1 MKAEI
6 LAVGTEILLG
16 DIVNTNAHYLANRLK
31 ELGIFVYYQGVV
43 GDNTKRLIDELDLAF
58 KRSDLVITT
67 GGLGPTKD
75 DLTKEAAAEYFNR
88 KLILN
93 EEELKKIE
101 GYFKRRNVLVTENN
115 KKQALIPE
123 GAIVLVNPNGTAP
136 GCIIEQDGKILVILP
151 GPPNEMK
158 AMYDKTVLPYLEK
171 KQECTLVSKT
181 LRMIGIPEG
190 TMADRVASYLDLENP
205 TVAPYAKDYDVIL
218 RITAKGKD
226 IDAGRK
232 ILEPV
237 ERELRGILNEY
248 IYGEDEDT
256 IESVLG
262 TYLVKNN
269 IKISTAESCTGGLL
283 AGKIIN
289 YPGISEVFGEGYI
302 TYSNEAKIKNLG
314 VSEETLTKFGA
325 VSKETAIEMAEGAAS
340 VSGTNLAISTTG
352 IAGPTGGTPD
362 KIVGLV
368 YIGIY
373 YNGITKYKELRLSG
387 DRQRVRNRAVNE
399 ALSFA
404 YKEIRDK

>member
-16 DIVNTNAHYLANRLK
+16 DILNTNAHYLANRLK

-43 GDNTKRLIDELDLAF
+43 GDNTKRIIEELDLAF
-58 KRSDLVITT
+58 KRSDIVITT

-75 DLTKEAAAEYFNR
+75 DLTKEAAAEYFNK

-101 GYFKRRNVLVTENN
+101 EFFKRRNIKITENN
-115 KKQALIPE
+115 RKQALIPE
-123 GAIVLVNPNGTAP
+123 GALVLINPNGTAP
-136 GCIIEQDGKILVILP
+136 GCIIEENDKILIILP

-158 AMYDKTVLPYLEK
+158 PMYEKTVLPYLQK

-190 TMADRVASYLDLENP
+190 TMADMVSSYLDLENP
-205 TVAPYAKDYDVIL
+205 TVAPYAKDNDVIL
-218 RITAKGKD
+218 RITAKARDINTGK
-226 IDAGRK
+226 K

-237 ERELRGILNEY
+237 EKQIRGILGEF

-256 IESVLG
+256 IEDVFG
-262 TYLVKNN
+262 AYLVEND
-269 IKISTAESCTGGLL
+269 IKTATAESCTGGLL
-283 AGKIIN
+283 AGRIIN
-289 YPGISEVFGEGYI
+289 YPGISKVFGEGYI
-302 TYSNEAKIKNLG
+302 TYSNEAKVKNLG
-314 VSEETLTKFGA
+314 VSEKTLAEFGA
-325 VSKETAIEMAEGAAS
+325 VSKETAMEMAQGAALK
-340 VSGTNLAISTTG
+340 SGADLGISTTG
-352 IAGPTGGTPD
+352 IAGPAGGTPD

-368 YIGIY
+368 YVGLY
-373 YNGITKYKELRLSG
+373 YNGIVKYKELKLSG
-387 DRQRVRNRAVNE
+387 NRQKVRSRAVNE

-404 YKEIRDK
+404 YKEIKD

>member
-16 DIVNTNAHYLANRLK
+16 DILNTNAHYLANRLK

-43 GDNTKRLIDELDLAF
+43 GDNTKRIIEELDLAF
-58 KRSDLVITT
+58 KRSDIVITT

-75 DLTKEAAAEYFNR
+75 DLTKEAAAEYFNK

-101 GYFKRRNVLVTENN
+101 EFFKRRNIKITENN
-115 KKQALIPE
+115 RKQALIPE
-123 GAIVLVNPNGTAP
+123 GALVLINPNGTAP
-136 GCIIEQDGKILVILP
+136 GCIIEEDDKILIILP

-158 AMYDKTVLPYLEK
+158 PMYEKTVLPYLQK

-190 TMADRVASYLDLENP
+190 TMADMVSSYLDLENP
-205 TVAPYAKDYDVIL
+205 TVAPYAKDNDVIL
-218 RITAKGKD
+218 RITAKARDINTGK
-226 IDAGRK
+226 K

-237 ERELRGILNEY
+237 EKQIRGILGEF

-256 IESVLG
+256 IEDVFG
-262 TYLVKNN
+262 AYLVEND
-269 IKISTAESCTGGLL
+269 IKTATAESCTGGLL
-283 AGKIIN
+283 AGRIIN
-289 YPGISEVFGEGYI
+289 YPGISKVFGEGYI
-302 TYSNEAKIKNLG
+302 TYSNEAKVKNLG
-314 VSEETLTKFGA
+314 VSEKTLAEFGA
-325 VSKETAIEMAEGAAS
+325 VSKETAMEMAQGAALK
-340 VSGTNLAISTTG
+340 SGADLGISTTG
-352 IAGPTGGTPD
+352 IAGPAGGTPD

-368 YIGIY
+368 YVGLY
-373 YNGITKYKELRLSG
+373 YNGIVKYKELKLSG
-387 DRQRVRNRAVNE
+387 NRQKVRSRAVNE

-404 YKEIRDK
+404 YKEIKD

>member
-43 GDNTKRLIDELDLAF
+43 GDNTKRIIDELDLAF
-58 KRSDLVITT
+58 KRSDIVITT

-75 DLTKEAAAEYFNR
+75 DLTKEAAAEYFNK

-101 GYFKRRNVLVTENN
+101 EFFNRRNIKITENN
-115 KKQALIPE
+115 RKQALIPE
-123 GAIVLVNPNGTAP
+123 GALVLINPNGTAP
-136 GCIIEQDGKILVILP
+136 GCIIEEDDKILIILP

-158 AMYDKTVLPYLEK
+158 PMYEKTVLPYLQK

-190 TMADRVASYLDLENP
+190 TMADMVSSYLDLENP
-205 TVAPYAKDYDVIL
+205 TVAPYAKDNDVIL
-218 RITAKGKD
+218 RITAKARDINTGK
-226 IDAGRK
+226 K

-237 ERELRGILNEY
+237 ENEIRGILGGF

-256 IESVLG
+256 IEDVFG
-262 TYLVKNN
+262 AYLVEND
-269 IKISTAESCTGGLL
+269 IKIATAESCTGGLL
-283 AGKIIN
+283 AGRIIN
-289 YPGISEVFGEGYI
+289 YPGISKVFGEGYI
-302 TYSNEAKIKNLG
+302 TYSNEAKVKNLG
-314 VSEETLTKFGA
+314 VSEKTLAEFGA
-325 VSKETAIEMAEGAAS
+325 VSKETAMEMAQGAALK
-340 VSGTNLAISTTG
+340 SGADLGISTTG
-352 IAGPTGGTPD
+352 IAGPAGGTPD

-368 YIGIY
+368 YVGLY
-373 YNGITKYKELRLSG
+373 YNGIVKYKELKLSG
-387 DRQRVRNRAVNE
+387 NRQKVRSRAVNE

-404 YKEIRDK
+404 YKEIKD

>member
-43 GDNTKRLIDELDLAF
+43 GDNTKRIIDELDLAF
-58 KRSDLVITT
+58 KRSDIVITT

-75 DLTKEAAAEYFNR
+75 DLTKEAAAEYFNK

-101 GYFKRRNVLVTENN
+101 EFFNRRNIKITENN
-115 KKQALIPE
+115 RKQALIPE
-123 GAIVLVNPNGTAP
+123 GALVLVNPNGTAP
-136 GCIIEQDGKILVILP
+136 GCIIEEKGRILVILP

-158 AMYDKTVLPYLEK
+158 PMYEKTVLPYLQK

-190 TMADRVASYLDLENP
+190 TMADMVSSYLDLENP
-205 TVAPYAKDYDVIL
+205 TVAPYAKDNDVIL
-218 RITAKGKD
+218 RITAKARD
-226 IDAGRK
+226 INTGEK

-237 ERELRGILNEY
+237 EKQIRGILGEF

-256 IESVLG
+256 IEDVLG
-262 TYLVKNN
+262 AYLVENN
-269 IKISTAESCTGGLL
+269 IKIATAESCTGGLL
-283 AGKIIN
+283 AGRIIN
-289 YPGISEVFGEGYI
+289 YPGISKVFGEGYI
-302 TYSNEAKIKNLG
+302 TYSNEAKVKNLG
-314 VSEETLTKFGA
+314 VSEKTLAEFGA
-325 VSKETAIEMAEGAAS
+325 VSKETAMEMAQGAALK
-340 VSGTNLAISTTG
+340 SGAGLGISTTG

-368 YIGIY
+368 YIGLY
-373 YNGITKYKELRLSG
+373 YNGIVKYKELKLSG
-387 DRQRVRNRAVNE
+387 NRQKVRSRAVNE

-404 YKEIRDK
+404 YKEIKA

>member
-43 GDNTKRLIDELDLAF
+43 GDNTKRIIDELDLAF
-58 KRSDLVITT
+58 KRSDIVITT

-75 DLTKEAAAEYFNR
+75 DLTKEAAAEYFNK

-101 GYFKRRNVLVTENN
+101 EFFKRRNIKITENN
-115 KKQALIPE
+115 RKQALIPE
-123 GAIVLVNPNGTAP
+123 GALVLINPNGTAP
-136 GCIIEQDGKILVILP
+136 GCIIEEDDKILIILP

-158 AMYDKTVLPYLEK
+158 PMYEKTVLPYLQK

-190 TMADRVASYLDLENP
+190 TMADMVSSYLDLENP
-205 TVAPYAKDYDVIL
+205 TVAPYAKDNDVIL
-218 RITAKGKD
+218 RITAKARDINTGK
-226 IDAGRK
+226 K

-237 ERELRGILNEY
+237 EKQIRGILGEF

-256 IESVLG
+256 IEDVFG
-262 TYLVKNN
+262 AYLVEND
-269 IKISTAESCTGGLL
+269 IKIATAESCTGGLL
-283 AGKIIN
+283 AGRIIN
-289 YPGISEVFGEGYI
+289 YPGISKVFGEGYI
-302 TYSNEAKIKNLG
+302 TYSNEAKVKNLG
-314 VSEETLTKFGA
+314 VSEKTLAEFGA
-325 VSKETAIEMAEGAAS
+325 VSKETAMEMAQGAALK
-340 VSGTNLAISTTG
+340 SGADLGVSTTG

-368 YIGIY
+368 YIGLY
-373 YNGITKYKELRLSG
+373 YNGIVKYKELKLSG
-387 DRQRVRNRAVNE
+387 NRQKVRSRAVNE

-404 YKEIRDK
+404 YKEIKD